1 MMMTSEAFQRVLGSY
16 LAPRT
21 VLSSQGLKLCSSL
34 SFSKPRD
41 PFESRLKRM
50 IKTGTD
56 SRTIQQT
63 IDRVAERVP
72 ASFILLRFI
81 SFGHTESTISVWTP
95 KDDRAPLSIDLPVSN
110 TERAVISSQR
120 PVFIE
125 DAEREAS
132 DDLLRTLVE
141 RLGARSVYF
150 SPVIYDNQ
158 VIASIGLIST
168 DAPRHW

>member
-21 VLSSQGLKLCSSL
+21 VLSSQGLELCSSL

-56 SRTIQQT
+56 SRTIQQA
-63 IDRVAERVP
+63 IDRVAERIA

-132 DDLLRTLVE
+132 DDLLRTLV
-141 RLGARSVYF
+141 
-150 SPVIYDNQ
+150 
-158 VIASIGLIST
+158 
-168 DAPRHW
+168 